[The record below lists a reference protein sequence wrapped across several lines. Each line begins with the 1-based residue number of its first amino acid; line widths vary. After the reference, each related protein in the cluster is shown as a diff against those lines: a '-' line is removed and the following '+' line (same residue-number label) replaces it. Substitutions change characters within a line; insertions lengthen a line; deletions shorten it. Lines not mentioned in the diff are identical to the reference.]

1 MNERSGLHL
10 NASRQLGM
18 YQDGYLFMYL
28 LMVVAFAIFAKG
40 VYDRYRL
47 WRLGAPDDRLKD
59 KQRGLI
65 RFFSHSF
72 GHLRLLRETYPGVMH
87 WFFFWSFAAFA
98 LGTLS
103 IAVTEDLKIPL
114 FQGAYYL
121 VLSLIMDLL
130 GLGAMVAVGM
140 ALWRRYGNKPEGIDN
155 TPDDLISLL
164 LIGAILVTGFMLE
177 GLRIAFA
184 GDPWVGWNPVG
195 AAFAVLF
202 SGSGTGLRA
211 IHRFV
216 WWTHLVLSFGLI
228 AYIPY
233 SKLFHLITGPI
244 NQILAKGRAA
254 QSLAPLDMEDES
266 VEQFGVNEIQ
276 QFTWKQLLD
285 GDACVRCGRCQD
297 RCPAYLSGKTLSPKK
312 FTQDLKKH
320 LDAKGPLLL
329 KGGEQDAES
338 LSQSIVP
345 EVIAEDTVWACT
357 TCGSCEEQCP
367 VFVEHVPKI
376 VDLRR
381 NLVMME
387 SNFPH
392 ELVLTFRGMET
403 NGNPWNIS
411 RSTRADWAKGL
422 DVPILANSE
431 SVEYLYWP
439 GCSGAFDER
448 NKKVSTTIVK
458 LLQKAGVSFAI
469 LGTEETCCGD
479 SARRLGNEYLYQT
492 LAAQN
497 IETMNSY
504 GVKKIIT
511 SCPHCFNT
519 FKNEYPQ
526 FGGNYEVIHHSALLA
541 SLVQAGKLKPET
553 PITGSYTYHDSCYL
567 GRYNDLYA
575 EPRAVLAAIPGLQ
588 GKEMAESKANGFCC
602 GAGGGRMW
610 LEEEPN
616 QRVNVKRTEQALATG
631 ADLFVTACPYCLT
644 MLEDGTKLKNV
655 DEAIKTKDLAEIL
668 WDSVK

>member
-1 MNERSGLHL
+1 MT
-10 NASRQLGM
+10 ASRQLGM
-18 YQDGYLFMYL
+18 YHDSYLFMYL
-28 LMVVAFAIFAKG
+28 LMVVAFAVFAKG

-47 WRLGAPDDRLKD
+47 WRLGASDEQVKPSME
-59 KQRGLI
+59 GLI
-65 RFFSHSF
+65 RFFTHSF

-87 WFFFWSFAAFA
+87 WFFFWSFAVFM

-114 FQGAYYL
+114 FRGAYYL
-121 VLSLIMDLL
+121 LVSLAMDLL
-130 GLGAMVAVGM
+130 GLGAMIAIGM
-140 ALWRRYGNKPEGIDN
+140 AAWRRYVAKPAGIDN
-155 TPDDLISLL
+155 TPDDLISLV
-164 LIGAILVTGFMLE
+164 LIGAILVTGFLLE

-184 GDPWVGWNPVG
+184 GDPWLVWNPVG
-195 AAFAVLF
+195 TAFAAPFL
-202 SGSGTGLRA
+202 GSDAANLRS
-211 IHRFV
+211 IHRSV
-216 WWTHLVLSFGLI
+216 WWIHLVFSFGLI

-233 SKLFHLITGPI
+233 SKLFHLITGPM

-254 QSLAPLDMEDES
+254 QSLSPIDMEDES
-266 VEQFGVNEIQ
+266 IEQFGVNEIQ

-297 RCPAYLSGKTLSPKK
+297 RCPAFLSGKPLSPKQ
-312 FTQDLKKH
+312 FTQDLKHH
-320 LDAKGPLLL
+320 LDAKGALLL
-329 KGGEQDAES
+329 KGGEQDAEL
-338 LSQSIVP
+338 LSKPLIP
-345 EVIAEDTVWACT
+345 DIITEETLWACT

-376 VDLRR
+376 IDMRR

-387 SNFPH
+387 SSFPH
-392 ELVLTFRGMET
+392 ELQLTFRGMET

-411 RSTRADWAKGL
+411 RLTRADWTKELA
-422 DVPILANSE
+422 VPTIAESE

-448 NKKVSTTIVK
+448 NKKVSTAIVK

-479 SARRLGNEYLYQT
+479 SARRLGNEYLFQT

-497 IETMNSY
+497 IETMNGY

-519 FKNEYPQ
+519 MKNEYPQ
-526 FGGNYEVIHHSALLA
+526 FGGNYEVIHHSVLLA
-541 SLVQAGKLKPET
+541 SLVQAGKLKPEKVQEAV
-553 PITGSYTYHDSCYL
+553 YTYHDSCYL
-567 GRYNDLYA
+567 GRYNDIYA
-575 EPRAVLAAIPGLQ
+575 QPRAVLAAIPGLE
-588 GKEMAESKANGFCC
+588 GKEMKDNKVNGFCC

-610 LEEEPN
+610 LEEEAN
-616 QRVNVKRTEQALATG
+616 QRVNVLRTEQAIATG

-644 MLEDGTKLKNV
+644 MLEDGAKLKDV
-655 DEAIKTKDLAEIL
+655 DAGVKTKDIAEIL